1 MNRPSDVARAAKT
14 VLLDCLSLPA
24 GAELIIFTDETTL
37 DVASLLARVALE
49 QELQP
54 ISLYFPLD
62 IQGQMG
68 KRPFHSFLAQIID
81 VGATAVLVCLN
92 GSPEYLA
99 FRDYVRK
106 TALDAH
112 CKVAHMPGIDV
123 QTLSLVDV
131 DYPLLLERCELLAQ
145 GLTKGREMSLV
156 TRTRNG
162 EEHTLR
168 IPLRPWER
176 LPIVSD
182 GLIQRG
188 SWGNVPSGETYIAP
202 PEGLASGSI
211 VINGSVPEH
220 RLEEGEEIV
229 LSFEAGWL
237 QNWQDDNMLP
247 ADHPLAPCIAF
258 ARIQNDHNWRNL
270 AEVGLGVNP
279 QVLELSGKALCDE
292 KKYGT
297 FHIALGDNID
307 MGGQIASAVH
317 CDMVCVNGEVLVD
330 DKALVRGGEIVARY
344 DDWYEDHHTL
354 SPPSSWTAATVIVAT
369 ALDWHEDETGQL
381 RRAWDTSSGK
391 LCSIPVGRPE
401 SARQATRVFNTIH
414 QRGYA
419 LTLEELAALL
429 CTDNIVELFQLTYLL
444 QKYGLVRMVN

>member
-1 MNRPSDVARAAKT
+1 MNRPSDLARAAKT
-14 VLLDCLSLPA
+14 VLLECLSLPA

-37 DVASLLARVALE
+37 YVASLLAQVALE
-49 QELQP
+49 QDLQP
-54 ISLYFPLD
+54 VTLYFPSD
-62 IQGQMG
+62 IQEQMSM
-68 KRPFHSFLAQIID
+68 RPSHPFLAQIID
-81 VGATAVLVCLN
+81 IGTTAVLVCLN
-92 GSPEYLA
+92 GAPEHLA

-112 CKVAHMPGIDV
+112 CKVAHMPGIDAE
-123 QTLSLVDV
+123 TLSLVDV

-145 GLTKGREMSLV
+145 ALARGKEMSLV
-156 TRTRNG
+156 TRTWNG

-176 LPIVSD
+176 LPIISD

-211 VINGSVPEH
+211 VINGSVPER
-220 RLEEGEEIV
+220 RLEEGEEII

-237 QNWQDDNMLP
+237 QNWRDNHRIS
-247 ADHPLAPCIAF
+247 ADHPLAPSIAF
-258 ARIQNDHNWRNL
+258 AGLQGDHNWRNL

-279 QVLELSGKALCDE
+279 RVLELTGRALCDE

-307 MGGQIASAVH
+307 MGGQIASVVH

-330 DKALVRGGEIVARY
+330 GKMLICGGEIVARHEE
-344 DDWYEDHHTL
+344 WYEDHHTL
-354 SPPSSWTAATVIVAT
+354 SPPSSWTVNTTIMAT
-369 ALDWHEDETGQL
+369 ALDWLEDEDGQL
-381 RRAWDTSSGK
+381 CRAWDTSSGK
-391 LCSIPVGRPE
+391 LCSIPVGRTE
-401 SARQATRVFNTIH
+401 SARLATRVFNTIH
-414 QRGYA
+414 QRGYS
-419 LTLEELAALL
+419 LTFEELASLL
-429 CTDNIVELFQLTYLL
+429 GTDNMVELFQLTYLL
-444 QKYGLVRMVN
+444 HQYGLVRAG